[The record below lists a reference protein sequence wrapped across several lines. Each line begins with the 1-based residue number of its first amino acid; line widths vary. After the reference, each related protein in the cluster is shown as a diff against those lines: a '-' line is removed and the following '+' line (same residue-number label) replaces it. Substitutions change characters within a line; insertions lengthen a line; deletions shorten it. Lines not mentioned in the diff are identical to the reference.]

1 MHLMNK
7 RLYLLLAGLIL
18 QTNLSWTQEVTP
30 TFAFENGLYLSYEE
44 FVRNEPGMS
53 WEDVETSLV
62 TNPRTWITQ
71 VEYIRDRESG
81 EAIPMD
87 SLWGLSLD
95 GVPYIRIASDS
106 IDKPL
111 PAFAGLRITG
121 ALCYFQYER
130 TESRN
135 IEMAAYNPLTGKP
148 FRRGEVTRDFVEL
161 REFVL
166 RWEDGTIGPFSR
178 GQLIQWTTR
187 DQMIQQTL
195 RRLRPDQENLGD
207 QLYNVLLS
215 YNKRHPA
222 FLKDE

>member
-1 MHLMNK
+1 MSK
-7 RLYLLLAGLIL
+7 RLFILLAGLSL
-18 QTNLSWTQEVTP
+18 VANPGWSQEVTP
-30 TFAFENGLYLSYEE
+30 TFAFANGLYLSYDE
-44 FVRNEPGMS
+44 FVRNEPAMS
-53 WEDVETSLV
+53 WEDLETSLV

-71 VEYIRDRESG
+71 VEYIRNRESG
-81 EAIPMD
+81 EPITMEK
-87 SLWGLSLD
+87 LWGLSLD
-95 GVPYIRIASDS
+95 GVPYIRIPADS

-135 IEMAAYNPLTGKP
+135 IEMAAYNPLTGKA
-148 FRRGEVTRDFVEL
+148 FRRGEVTRNFVEL

-178 GQLIQWTTR
+178 SQLIQWTTR
-187 DQMIQQTL
+187 DQLIQRTL
-195 RRLRPDQENLGD
+195 RRLSPDQENLGD

-222 FLKDE
+222 FLKEE